1 MGLQKQGAAGNLC
14 HTQSS
19 LKTGGREL
27 PLSHDILMRVE
38 KPARYTGGEV
48 NAVIKDLSQVE
59 VRFAFCFP
67 DIYEIGMSHL
77 GMKILYGAF
86 NRVPYF
92 WCERVFA
99 PWVDM
104 ERLMVENHIPLYA
117 LESGNP
123 VRDFDFIGFT
133 LQYELSYTNVLRMLE
148 LSGVPLRSAD
158 RTDLHNIVVGGG
170 PCACNPEPLADFF
183 DLFFLGDG
191 EEVDLEVME
200 LYRQCKKEGKGKPEF
215 LRRASR
221 IEGVYVPSLY
231 DVAYNPDGTV
241 QCYTPKDG
249 APATVKKRVVLDMDS
264 AYYPD
269 SFPVPM
275 IEVVHSRI
283 PEEIL
288 RGCIRGCRFC
298 QAGFLYRPFR
308 EKSMETIDSQC
319 RALCASTGYDEI
331 SLSSLSSSDYSC
343 LNELI
348 DTLHRW
354 TEPEKVSLSL
364 PSLRVDGFSPE
375 LMERIHSVRKSGLTF
390 APEAGSQ
397 RMRDVINKNVTEE
410 ELLHTV
416 DVAFSE
422 GWTRI
427 KLYFMIGLPTE
438 TMEDV
443 LAILELGKKV
453 VDTFYQNKDK
463 PKGKAVEVSLSAAA
477 FVPKPFTPFQWFGQ
491 DTMDELQKK
500 QRALKGNV
508 RSKRVNVSYHGAQ
521 TSFLEAVFARGDR
534 RLCAVM
540 EKAMEMGL
548 HFDGWDDCFD
558 FSKWMEA
565 FAACGLDPAFYANRE
580 RGADEV
586 FPWDHLDYGIRK
598 GFLREECEKAY
609 QAVTTPNCRE
619 QCAGCGAACY
629 GGGLCVAKR

>member
-1 MGLQKQGAAGNLC
+1 MYPKEIEKFLLKVQKP
-14 HTQSS
+14 
-19 LKTGGREL
+19 GRY
-27 PLSHDILMRVE
+27 V
-38 KPARYTGGEV
+38 GGEV
-48 NAVIKDLSQVE
+48 NSVVKDKSEVE

-67 DIYEIGMSHL
+67 DLYEIGMSHL
-77 GMKILYGAF
+77 GIKILYGAF
-86 NRVPYF
+86 NQVPYF

-104 ERLMVENHIPLYA
+104 EQLMVEHGIPLYA
-117 LESGNP
+117 LESGDP
-123 VRDFDFIGFT
+123 VGDFDFIGFT

-148 LSGVPLRSAD
+148 LSGIPLRSAE
-158 RTDLHNIVVGGG
+158 RTELHNIVVGGG

-183 DLFFLGDG
+183 DIFFLGDG
-191 EEVDLEVME
+191 EEVDMEVME
-200 LYRQCKKEGKGKPEF
+200 LYRQCKKEGKGKQEF
-215 LRRASR
+215 LQMAAQ

-231 DVAYNPDGTV
+231 DVEYKEDGTV
-241 QCYTPKDG
+241 KSYTPKDG
-249 APATVKKRVVLDMDS
+249 APAMVKKRVVLDMDS

-283 PEEIL
+283 AEEVL

-308 EKSMETIDSQC
+308 EKSIDVIDAQC

-331 SLSSLSSSDYSC
+331 SLSSLSTSDYSR
-343 LNELI
+343 LNELL
-348 DTLHRW
+348 DRLHQW
-354 TEPEKVSLSL
+354 TEKDKVSLSL

-375 LMERIHSVRKSGLTF
+375 LMERINSVRKSGLTF

-397 RMRDVINKNVTEE
+397 RMRNVINKNVTEE

-416 DVAFSE
+416 DVAFTE

-443 LAILELGKKV
+443 LAILGLGKKV
-453 VDTFYQNKDK
+453 VDTFYQNKRK
-463 PKGKAVEVSLSAAA
+463 PKGKAVEVALSAAA

-491 DTMDELQKK
+491 DTMETLQEK
-500 QRALKGNV
+500 QRELVGNV
-508 RSKRVNVSYHGAQ
+508 RSKRVSVSYHGAK

-540 EKAMEMGL
+540 EKAMEFGL
-548 HFDGWDDCFD
+548 HFDGWDDQFD
-558 FSKWMEA
+558 FDKWMEA
-565 FAACGLDPAFYANRE
+565 FDACGLDPAFYANRT
-580 RGADEV
+580 RSLDEV
-586 FPWDHLDYGIRK
+586 FPWDHLDYGVTK
-598 GFLREECEKAY
+598 DFLWAEHERAY
-609 QAVTTPNCRE
+609 QGLTTPNCRE
-619 QCAGCGAACY
+619 KCSNCGILCY
-629 GGGLCVAKR
+629 KGGLCVEKR